1 MNLVGKTVVVYGA
14 GISGISAA
22 ALARDHGARA
32 IIYDDN
38 PKKSHSTSCTSVFND
53 CDVVVVSPGVPSG
66 NPHVLDAKL
75 AGKQV
80 LGEMEFASLFC
91 AAEQIAV
98 TGTNG
103 KTTTTLLIDHILRS
117 AHIPSHAVGN
127 VGAAFSSV
135 ADKLDAMETVVI
147 EASSFQLEGVTRFAP
162 DIAVM
167 LNITPDHL
175 DRHGNMQRYI
185 GAKAGIFLRQSES
198 DVAVYN
204 ADDENVLSLLPVVR
218 ARKVPFSVSHPVDG
232 AYLSSGFVCW
242 KGMPVAE
249 VGDTD
254 FCGRELE
261 DVLAAVAVAAV
272 KNVGLYTVASAL
284 ASFSRPEFR
293 RAACGEV
300 DGVKIFN
307 DSKATNVLATVS
319 AAEGMRGDTV
329 LILGGA
335 DRGEDFDALFA
346 ALPGRVRGAVVTGEN
361 AAKIIASAKERGFP
375 VAESP
380 DLFDACADALDMAKE
395 LGCSNVLF
403 SPSSKS
409 YDRFTGFV
417 ERGRAF
423 DAAVARLMRTR

>member
-1 MNLVGKTVVVYGA
+1 M
-14 GISGISAA
+14 
-22 ALARDHGARA
+22 
-32 IIYDDN
+32 
-38 PKKSHSTSCTSVFND
+38 
-53 CDVVVVSPGVPSG
+53 
-66 NPHVLDAKL
+66 
-75 AGKQV
+75 
-80 LGEMEFASLFC
+80 
-91 AAEQIAV
+91 
-98 TGTNG
+98 
-103 KTTTTLLIDHILRS
+103 
-117 AHIPSHAVGN
+117 
-127 VGAAFSSV
+127 
-135 ADKLDAMETVVI
+135 
-147 EASSFQLEGVTRFAP
+147 
-162 DIAVM
+162 
-167 LNITPDHL
+167 
-175 DRHGNMQRYI
+175 
-185 GAKAGIFLRQSES
+185 
-198 DVAVYN
+198 
-204 ADDENVLSLLPVVR
+204 LSLLPVVR